1 MHEIVVVSNRG
12 QITLPA
18 NLRKKFGIKQGG
30 LVIIEDRAGELILKP
45 AVAMGIELYSDAQ
58 IAEWDREDQLDSAE
72 QATIM
77 KLCVK
82 Q

>member
-1 MHEIVVVSNRG
+1 MHETVVVSNRG

-18 NLRKKFGIKQGG
+18 NLRKKFGIQQGG
-30 LVIIEDRAGELILKP
+30 LVIIEDRAGEIILKP
-45 AVAMGIELYSDAQ
+45 AVAMEIELYSDAQ
-58 IAEWDREDQLDSAE
+58 IVEWDREDQLDSTE
-72 QATIM
+72 QAAIM